1 MAAQPDLFAEA
12 SIPTDAVATPRTGAA
27 VSLRIQ
33 GQQLSPEQK
42 RFNQLLGRVEALA
55 GKIESARALG
65 DGHRSRY
72 ASALR
77 ALEERHEKL
86 MREMALWLHERLRHK
101 GLSRSQ
107 QRMVREIICALSE
120 TLAGAGDEAMRHLHD
135 THSEQTLSDKEKGAL
150 AGARAAFEQVLGV
163 DLEDAPEMASVE
175 EMLEAGLQRFQEQT
189 EAQRARQT
197 GQSARKAGRGPTS
210 RQQTAQR
217 EEQDAES
224 ALRTIYRQ
232 LASALHPDRENDP
245 EARAKKTLL
254 MTEANVAY
262 EGRDLMTLLK
272 LQLRIEQ
279 VDPDAVARLAGDK
292 LQALTHLLK
301 KQAQMLQQELRG
313 IELQLIH
320 EFDLPGYA
328 PLSAAT
334 LQRHLLERKHALQA
348 DIRMMEMD
356 LQRVQDDAELKR
368 WLKVQQDLVS
378 SPGQR

>member
-1 MAAQPDLFAEA
+1 
-12 SIPTDAVATPRTGAA
+12 
-27 VSLRIQ
+27 
-33 GQQLSPEQK
+33 
-42 RFNQLLGRVEALA
+42 
-55 GKIESARALG
+55 
-65 DGHRSRY
+65 
-72 ASALR
+72 
-77 ALEERHEKL
+77 
-86 MREMALWLHERLRHK
+86 LWLHERLRHK

-120 TLAGAGDEAMRHLHD
+120 TLAGAGDEAMRQLHD

-320 EFDLPGYA
+320 EFDLPDYA

-334 LQRHLLERKHALQA
+334 LQRHLLERKYALQA

>member
-163 DLEDAPEMASVE
+163 DLEDASEMASVE

-320 EFDLPGYA
+320 EFDLPGSA